1 MLSQCEQ
8 IKAEY
13 ESLKTLKQEFDLER
27 QKAVETGNLT
37 RAKELKA
44 ELEKKRNALSEKL
57 FISPDKAREILGKK
71 KVLGYQEAERIFGI
85 KLKPEQIP
93 KIPFKR
99 EDLERAKGLNQML
112 ILQVDTMKNKKGEL
126 VPVTLEN
133 LKSEFPKAHDG
144 KKMWYEQNWYDNED
158 FFKNE
163 TPKVGWKLVSREII
177 PDSTSKNYLEQT
189 EIIISHIKKEIFQDQ
204 PIPPIY
210 QEAIDEFE
218 SQRSDIAKIIDSD
231 WKSAADKL
239 EKLQITQLARESP
252 VEAMYRLILQD
263 QENKE
268 KLFPSQYTWTL
279 GRDSGGEFVIVGYFG
294 SDGADVSRDASAIGS
309 ILGVSFSQFVDL
321 IIDA

>member
-13 ESLKTLKQEFDLER
+13 ESLKTLKQEFDLEC

-44 ELEKKRNALSEKL
+44 ELEQKRNALSEKL
-57 FISPDKAREILGKK
+57 SISPDKAREILGKK

-99 EDLERAKGLNQML
+99 EDLERAKELNQML
-112 ILQVDTMKNKKGEL
+112 ILQVDTMKNKKGKF
-126 VPVTLEN
+126 VPVTLQN
-133 LKSEFPKAHDG
+133 LKSKFLKASDG
-144 KKMWYEQNWYDNED
+144 KKGWYDQDWYDKED

-177 PDSTSKNYLEQT
+177 ADSTSKNYLEQT
-189 EIIISHIKKEIFQDQ
+189 EIIISHIKKEIFQGQ

-210 QEAIDEFE
+210 QKAIDEFE
-218 SQRSDIAKIIDSD
+218 SQKSDIAKIIDSD

-252 VEAMYRLILQD
+252 VEVMYRLILQD

-268 KLFPSQYTWTL
+268 KLFPSQYTWTF
-279 GRDSGGEFVIVGYFG
+279 GRTYDGSFVLVGYFV
-294 SDGADVSRDASAIGS
+294 SDGAHVYRLTPVFRSDS
-309 ILGVSFSQFVDL
+309 IGVSFSRSL
-321 IIDA
+321 